1 MRAFFHDLRFA
12 VRALW
17 GNPGFT
23 SMALLT
29 LALGI
34 GANAAIF
41 SLIDDVLLRPL
52 QLPEPERVVQILED
66 PPHSTRVVTTTSV
79 PKYQALRDRNDV
91 FEAVAAV
98 KAYLHPT
105 LYLEGSDRPQKITA
119 LVASSQFLPVLGV
132 KPLHGR
138 GFLPGEDV
146 EGTPAVVLL
155 THAFW
160 QRQFAGN
167 PDIVGQT
174 LASLMPDTRF
184 DIIGVLP
191 PEFEI
196 PPLSLAPVGL
206 GSGGRGFMERP
217 QFDIL
222 ISMGYLGRRAYDS
235 WGSRLVA
242 VLARLKPGVTLP
254 QAQANVDSIV
264 AAVADE
270 APAEEAGYGSTLLS
284 LPGLI
289 RRAYGTGLYFLWSAA
304 GFVLLLVC
312 VNVAN
317 LMLARAVSRQRELGV
332 RRALGAGRGR
342 LLSLLLAES
351 TVLGMTGG
359 ALGLL
364 VALWGS
370 GALVSL
376 LPSFIY
382 RLDAVGLDARVLVF
396 SFLASLATA
405 FLVGLLPA
413 ARSCRPDLQE
423 TLKEGARGAPGGR
436 LRWLRVLV
444 VAQVAIA
451 LLLLTSAGLML
462 SSFRNLTR
470 VETGFER
477 ENLLLAEVEK
487 LPDPL
492 SRYEGAEGSLLMN
505 RVIERVEAFSGV
517 TAAAGI
523 DYPPLAGLHVF
534 IPFALADRPPFPE
547 EERET
552 AVRFLVSPG
561 YFRAMQTPVSAGRSL
576 TEADQVERLRL
587 SYPDLETAERIAAMT
602 AAERLEHHRRQTI
615 PVIINETM
623 ASRYWP
629 QESPLG
635 KGFYDVSN
643 VDQGEPTGPRLTVV
657 GVVPEVRTKRMD
669 EVPWPQ
675 FYMPTDMFSRWLV
688 IRTEADPDALIGA
701 LRTEIQA
708 ADPTE
713 VRMTRAQTMDDLFRA
728 STAESRS
735 LTLLVVGFAA
745 LSTALAAIGLF
756 GVMAYSVACRT
767 HEIGVRMSMGARPG
781 EIFRLILGQ
790 GMILAATGVGIGL
803 LGSIALTRFIAS
815 LLFGVSPLDWGTLLG
830 VSLLLAAVAVLACY
844 LPTRHAS
851 KVDPLTALR
860 SD

>member
-1 MRAFFHDLRFA
+1 MRAFIQDLRFA
-12 VRALW
+12 GRALW

-23 SMALLT
+23 AMALLT

-41 SLIDDVLLRPL
+41 CIIDDVLLRPL
-52 QLPEPERVVQILED
+52 QLPEPNRVVQILED
-66 PPHSTRVVTTTSV
+66 PPLSTGVITSTSV
-79 PKYQALRDRNDV
+79 PKYQALRDRNEV
-91 FEAVAAV
+91 FDSVAAV

-119 LVASSQFLPVLGV
+119 LVASSQLLPVLGV
-132 KPLHGR
+132 SPIHGR
-138 GFLPGEDV
+138 GFLPEEDL
-146 EGTPAVVLL
+146 EGTPAVVIL

-160 QRQFAGN
+160 QRHFAGN
-167 PDIVGQT
+167 PEIAGQT
-174 LASLMPDTRF
+174 LASLLPNTRF
-184 DIIGVLP
+184 DIVGVLP
-191 PEFEI
+191 AEFEI

-222 ISMGYLGRRAYDS
+222 ISMSYLGRRAYDS

-242 VLARLKPGVTLP
+242 VLARLKPGVTLQ
-254 QAQANVDSIV
+254 QAQANVDSIG
-264 AAVADE
+264 AGVADE
-270 APAEEAGYGSTLLS
+270 APADEAGYGSTLIS

-351 TVLGMTGG
+351 TVLGMLGG

-382 RLDAVGLDARVLVF
+382 RLDAVELDARVLVF

-405 FLVGLLPA
+405 LLVGLLPA
-413 ARSCRPDLQE
+413 IRSCRPDLQE
-423 TLKEGARGAPGGR
+423 TLKEGARGTPGGR

-487 LPDPL
+487 LPGPL
-492 SRYEGAEGSLLMN
+492 SRYEGTEAIILMN
-505 RVIERVEAFSGV
+505 LIIERVEAFPGV

-534 IPFALADRPPFPE
+534 VDFTLADRPPVPE

-552 AVRFLVSPG
+552 AMRFVVSPG
-561 YFRAMQTPVSAGRSL
+561 YFETMGTAVALGRTL
-576 TEADQVERLRL
+576 EAADQEEWLRIRYPDPEAAARLDAVTDVERR
-587 SYPDLETAERIAAMT
+587 
-602 AAERLEHHRRQTI
+602 EHFQQQMI

-629 QESPLG
+629 RESPR
-635 KGFYDVSN
+635 
-643 VDQGEPTGPRLTVV
+643 GESFWVGNADPEDPPGPRLTIV

-669 EVPWPQ
+669 ERPWSQ
-675 FYMPTDMFSRWLV
+675 FYMPADTFSRWLV
-688 IRTEADPDALIGA
+688 IRTDSDPDAMVGA
-701 LRTEIQA
+701 LRREIQA
-708 ADPTE
+708 VDPAE
-713 VRMTRAQTMDDLFRA
+713 VRMTRAQSMDDLFLA

-735 LTLLVVGFAA
+735 LTLLVVGFAV

-830 VSLLLAAVAVLACY
+830 VSLLLAVVAFLACY

>member
-1 MRAFFHDLRFA
+1 MRAFIQDLRFA

-23 SMALLT
+23 AMALLT

-41 SLIDDVLLRPL
+41 SVIDDVLLRPL
-52 QLPEPERVVQILED
+52 QLPEPDRVVQILEA
-66 PPHSTRVVTTTSV
+66 PPLSTRVITSTSV
-79 PKYQALRDRNDV
+79 PKYEALRDRNEV
-91 FEAVAAV
+91 FDSVAAV

-119 LVASSQFLPVLGV
+119 LVASSQLLPVLGIS
-132 KPLHGR
+132 PLHGR
-138 GFLPGEDV
+138 GFLPDEDL

-160 QRQFAGN
+160 QRRFAGS
-167 PDIVGQT
+167 PEIVGQT
-174 LASLMPDTRF
+174 LASMLPNTRF
-184 DIIGVLP
+184 DIVGVLP
-191 PEFEI
+191 PDFEI

-222 ISMGYLGRRAYDS
+222 ISMGYLGRRAYQS
-235 WGSRLVA
+235 WSSRLVA
-242 VLARLKPGVTLP
+242 VMARLKPGVTLQ

-264 AAVADE
+264 ASV
-270 APAEEAGYGSTLLS
+270 AEEAPKENADYGSTLVS

-332 RRALGAGRGR
+332 RRALGAGRRR

-351 TVLGMTGG
+351 TVLGMSGG

-370 GALVSL
+370 GVLVSL

-382 RLDAVGLDARVLVF
+382 RLDSVELDARVLVF

-405 FLVGLLPA
+405 LLVGLLPA
-413 ARSCRPDLQE
+413 IRSCRPDLHE
-423 TLKEGARGAPGGR
+423 TLKEGARGSLGGR

-451 LLLLTSAGLML
+451 LLLLAGAGLML

-470 VETGFER
+470 VDTGFVR
-477 ENLLLAEVEK
+477 ENLLLAEIEK
-487 LPDPL
+487 LPEPL
-492 SRYEGAEGSLLMN
+492 SRYAGAEAVILMN
-505 RVIERVEAFSGV
+505 RIIERVEAFPGI
-517 TAAAGI
+517 AGAAGI

-534 IPFALADRPPFPE
+534 VDFTLADRPPVAE

-552 AVRFLVSPG
+552 AIQFVVSPG
-561 YFRAMQTPVSAGRSL
+561 YFETMGTAVENGRPL
-576 TEADQVERLRL
+576 TAADQEDRLRTR
-587 SYPDLETAERIAAMT
+587 YPDADTVAWLEAMTDAERR
-602 AAERLEHHRRQTI
+602 EHRRQQVI
-615 PVIINETM
+615 PVLVNETM
-623 ASRYWP
+623 ARRCWLGR
-629 QESPLG
+629 SPLG
-635 KGFYDVSN
+635 ESFYLGS
-643 VDQGEPTGPRLTVV
+643 VDPEDPPGPLLTVV

-669 EVPWPQ
+669 EAPWSQ
-675 FYMPTDMFSRWLV
+675 FYMPADTFSRWLV
-688 IRTEADPDALIGA
+688 IRTSSDPDALVEA

-708 ADPTE
+708 VDPTE

-735 LTLLVVGFAA
+735 LTLLVVGFAV

-767 HEIGVRMSMGARPG
+767 HEIGVRMSLGARPG

-790 GMILAATGVGIGL
+790 GMILAAAGVGIGL
-803 LGSIALTRFIAS
+803 LGSIALTRYIAS
-815 LLFGVSPLDWGTLLG
+815 LLFGVSPLDWGTLLS
-830 VSLLLAAVAVLACY
+830 VSLLLAVVALLACY

-851 KVDPLTALR
+851 RVDPLTALR